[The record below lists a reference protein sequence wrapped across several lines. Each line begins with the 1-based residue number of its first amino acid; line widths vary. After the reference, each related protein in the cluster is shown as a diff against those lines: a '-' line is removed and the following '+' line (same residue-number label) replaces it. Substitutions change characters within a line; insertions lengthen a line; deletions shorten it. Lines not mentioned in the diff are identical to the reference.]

1 MTDSAHN
8 DRPGTDSSFQNDG
21 QMYFSDAWKNGRLP
35 GKRGLYDPENEHEN
49 CGVGFIAHIKGEP
62 SRQIVDDADR
72 MLQHMEHRGACGCE
86 ENTGDGAGMLTALP
100 YELLEKL
107 AKQDLGAD
115 LPDRGLYGTGVVFMP
130 TDPAEREKCRE
141 IVNEIIAGQGQQLVG
156 WRELPVDPDAAD
168 VGPTARLCMPHFEQP
183 FIAAADGLDQEAFER
198 QLFIIRKLASRR
210 IRVESD
216 LEQKLMFYVCSL
228 STKVIIWKGM
238 LRSMQVIPLFKD
250 LQNPDYK
257 THLAMVH
264 SRFSTNT
271 FPSWDRA
278 QPLRFMAHN
287 GEINTLRGNA
297 NWMFARQGA
306 MSSDLWA
313 NDFRKLCPIIE
324 PECSDS
330 GNFDNALEMLYHS
343 GRTLQEAVMM
353 MIPEAWQ
360 NHHNM
365 PEDKRAFYEY
375 HSALQ
380 EPWDGPASVSFTDG
394 HYIGAVLDRNGLR
407 PSRYYVTHDDRVIMA
422 SEVGVVQVDPKDVK
436 SKGRLQPGRM
446 FLVDFEEGR
455 IITDG
460 ELKSSVASKRP
471 YKQWLK
477 DQALHLDELPRQET
491 PEHYSEGELL
501 NRMQAFGYTTET
513 LQFMLMPMLREKR
526 DPIGSMGNDAALAC
540 LSDKPR
546 LTYDYFKQLFAQVTN
561 PPIDS
566 IREDV
571 IMSLE
576 CYIGPE
582 GNLLD
587 ATEEQCHR
595 LCVPHPI
602 LTNEE
607 LAAIKDLDYRGWKT
621 RTIDITYP
629 RSEGDD
635 GLRPAIDRICNE
647 ATQAI
652 NDGYSLI
659 VLSDRAI
666 SPDRVPV
673 SSLLATGSV
682 HHALVRQE
690 LRTRIGIVVESG
702 EAREV
707 HNFCLLTGYGAD
719 AINPYLA
726 FEALRQARE
735 DGLLE
740 AEFTDEKIVPA
751 FRKAVAKGML
761 KVMGKMGISTLASYK
776 GAQIFEAV
784 GLNSDVIDTCF
795 VGTASRISG
804 VGFDVLAEEGIRRH
818 ELGFPTRDA
827 ETLPILPNDGQFH
840 WRKGGEAHAWNPH
853 TIAQIQVAA
862 RTGSKDAYKQFST
875 LVNEHVH
882 RNCFLRGLLKFKQD
896 RTAVPLEEVEPAR
909 DIVKRFCTGAM
920 SYGSISA
927 EAHETL
933 AVAMNVL
940 EGKSNTGEG
949 GEDPERFKW
958 YDRPEDEHQYMLDTL
973 KGLDEQKANS
983 QANQYSK
990 RSYIKQVASGRFGVT
1005 SWYLTNADELQIKI
1019 AQGAKPGEGGELPG
1033 HKVNKIIASTRH
1045 STPGVGLISPPPHH
1059 DIYSIEDLSQLI
1071 FDLKN
1076 SNPSAAVSVKLVSE
1090 VGVGTIAAGVAKGH
1104 ADKILIAGADGGT
1117 GASPLTSIKYAGL
1130 PWELGIAETHQVLVM
1145 NDLRSRV
1152 RLETD
1157 GQIKTG
1163 RDVVVAAL
1171 LGAEEFGLATAPLIT
1186 MGCIMMRKC
1195 HLNTCPVGIATQDPE
1210 LRKKFAGKPEHVV
1223 NYLFMVAEEAREIM
1237 AELGFR
1243 TINEMV
1249 GHVEALEIDDA
1260 VEHWKAKGIDLTPI
1274 LTPAI
1279 KPHENVQ
1286 TYCTIS
1292 QNHGLEEVLDNKLI
1306 EKSLPAI
1313 HEQKPVR
1320 FEMEIENIDR
1330 AFGTTLSH
1338 EVSKA
1343 NGQAGLSDDTIHI
1356 DVKGSAGQS
1365 LGAWLASGI
1374 TLEVEGDA
1382 NDYVGKGLSGGRV
1395 IIYPPKESSF
1405 VPEENIIIG
1414 NVALYGA
1421 TSGEAFFRGMAAE
1434 RFCVRNSGASAVI
1447 EGVGDH
1453 GLEYMTGGRAVILGP
1468 TGRNFAAGMSGGV
1481 AYVFAPDRDEFRL
1494 NCNLELV
1501 DLEDVEAEADVA
1513 ELKELIEKHSN
1524 YTGSTVASGILDSW
1538 DDSLSKFVKVMP
1550 RDYKR
1555 ALEELAAEEAATAGT

>member
-1 MTDSAHN
+1 MKKPYRPTGHPDAH
-8 DRPGTDSSFQNDG
+8 
-21 QMYFSDAWKNGRLP
+21 
-35 GKRGLYDPENEHEN
+35 GLYDPAFEHDS
-49 CGVGFIAHIKGEP
+49 CGVGFIAHIKGHR
-62 SRQIVDDADR
+62 SRQIIDDADR
-72 MLQHMEHRGACGCE
+72 MLQHMEHRGGCGCE
-86 ENTGDGAGMLTALP
+86 DNTGDGAGMLTALP
-100 YELLEKL
+100 YEFFEKVVSR
-107 AKQDLGAD
+107 DFGVS
-115 LPDRGLYGTGVVFMP
+115 LPARGLYATGVFFMP
-130 TDPAEREKCRE
+130 TDPHERAECKR
-141 IVNEIIAGQGQQLVG
+141 IVDEVIVGQGQKIVG

-168 VGPTARLCMPHFEQP
+168 VGPTARRAMPHFDQV
-183 FIAAADGLDQEAFER
+183 FIAAADGLDQKAFER
-198 QLFIIRKLASRR
+198 QLFIIQQWSSYK
-210 IRVESD
+210 IRADSA
-216 LEQKLMFYVCSL
+216 LEQRLMFYICSL

-250 LQNPDYK
+250 LQDPEYK

-278 QPLRFMAHN
+278 QPCRFMAHN

-297 NWMFARQGA
+297 NWMFARQGV
-306 MSSDLWA
+306 MKSDLWG
-313 NDFRKLCPIIE
+313 DDIRKLCPVIE
-324 PECSDS
+324 PDCSDS

-365 PEDKRAFYEY
+365 SEDKRAFYEY

-422 SEVGVVQVDPKDVK
+422 SEVGVVDVPPEQVKA
-436 SKGRLQPGRM
+436 KGRLQPGKM

-455 IITDG
+455 IIADE
-460 ELKSSVASKRP
+460 ELKGAVAAKRP
-471 YKQWLK
+471 YKQWLSA
-477 DQALHLDELPRQET
+477 QALHLNELPQHDG
-491 PEHYSEGELL
+491 PSHYSSEELL
-501 NRMQAFGYTTET
+501 QRMQAFGYTTET
-513 LQFMLMPMLREKR
+513 MQFMLMPMLREKR

-546 LTYDYFKQLFAQVTN
+546 LVYDYFKQLFAQVTN
-561 PPIDS
+561 PPVDS

-587 ATEEQCHR
+587 TTEEQCHR

-602 LTNEE
+602 LTNQE
-607 LAAIKDLDYRGWKT
+607 LSSIKNLDYRGWKT
-621 RTIDITYP
+621 KTIDITYP
-629 RSEGDD
+629 RAEGDG
-635 GLRPAIDRICNE
+635 GLLPAINRICDE
-647 ATQAI
+647 AVQAI
-652 NDGYSLI
+652 HDGYSLI
-659 VLSDRAI
+659 LLSDRAM
-666 SPDRVPV
+666 SKDRVPV
-673 SSLLATGSV
+673 SSLLATGAV
-682 HHALVRQE
+682 HHALVRKE

-707 HNFCLLTGYGAD
+707 HNFCLLVGYGAD

-726 FEALRQARE
+726 FEALHQARE

-740 AEFTDEKIVPA
+740 EEFADDKIPTV

-784 GLNSDVIDTCF
+784 GLNENVINTCF
-795 VGTASRISG
+795 VGTASRIAG
-804 VGFDVLAEEGIRRH
+804 AGFDVIAEEGIRRH
-818 ELGFPTRDA
+818 EIGYPSR
-827 ETLPILPNDGQFH
+827 EIEELPILPNDGQFH
-840 WRKGGEAHAWNPH
+840 WRKEGEAHAWNPH
-853 TIAQIQVAA
+853 TISQIQLAA
-862 RTGSKDAYKQFST
+862 RTGSRDAYQQFSR
-875 LVNEHVH
+875 LVNEEAH
-882 RNCFLRGLLKFKQD
+882 RKCFLRGLLKFKKG
-896 RTAVPLEEVEPAR
+896 RTAVPLDQVEPAR
-909 DIVKRFCTGAM
+909 SIVKRFCTGAM

-940 EGKSNTGEG
+940 GGKSNTGEG

-958 YDRPEDEHQYMLDTL
+958 FDRSEDDHGIMLETL
-973 KGLDEQKANS
+973 KNLDEEKANS
-983 QANQYSK
+983 QTNQYSK

-1005 SWYLTNADELQIKI
+1005 SWYLTNADELQIKV

-1033 HKVNKIIASTRH
+1033 HKVNKIIAATRH

-1059 DIYSIEDLSQLI
+1059 DIYSIEDLAQLI

-1104 ADKILIAGADGGT
+1104 ADKILISGTDGGT
-1117 GASPLTSIKYAGL
+1117 GASPLTSIKFAGM
-1130 PWELGIAETHQVLVM
+1130 PWELGIAETNKTLVM

-1157 GQIKTG
+1157 GQLKTG
-1163 RDVVVAAL
+1163 RDVVIAAL
-1171 LGAEEFGLATAPLIT
+1171 LGAEEYGFATAPLISL
-1186 MGCIMMRKC
+1186 GCIMMRKC
-1195 HLNTCPVGIATQDPE
+1195 HLNTCPVGIATQDPA
-1210 LRKKFAGKPEHVV
+1210 LRKKFSGKPEHVV
-1223 NYLFMVAEEAREIM
+1223 NYLFLVAEEAREIM
-1237 AELGFR
+1237 ASLGFR
-1243 TINEMV
+1243 SIHEMV
-1249 GHVEALEIDDA
+1249 GHVEVLETDDA
-1260 VEHWKAKGIDLTPI
+1260 VEHWKAKGLDLAPI
-1274 LTPAI
+1274 LTPAVG
-1279 KPHENVQ
+1279 PHADTE
-1286 TYCTIS
+1286 THCTIA
-1292 QNHGLEEVLDNKLI
+1292 QNHGLDEVLDNKLF
-1306 EKSLPAI
+1306 EKSLVAI
-1313 HEQKPVR
+1313 HEQRPVR

-1330 AFGTTLSH
+1330 AFGTMLSH

-1343 NGQAGLSDDTIHI
+1343 NGEQGLPDDTIHI
-1356 DVKGSAGQS
+1356 DAKGSAGQS

-1374 TLEVEGDA
+1374 TIELEGDA
-1382 NDYVGKGLSGGRV
+1382 NDYVGKGLSGGRL
-1395 IIYPPKESSF
+1395 IIYPPKNASF
-1405 VPEENIIIG
+1405 APEQNIIVG
-1414 NVALYGA
+1414 NVAFYGA
-1421 TSGEAFFRGMAAE
+1421 TAGEAFIRGVAAE
-1434 RFCVRNSGASAVI
+1434 RFCVRNSGVHTVV

-1453 GLEYMTGGRAVILGP
+1453 GLEYMTGGRVVILGS
-1468 TGRNFAAGMSGGV
+1468 TGRNLAAGMSGGV
-1481 AYVFAPDRDEFRL
+1481 AYVFAPDRDALRL

-1501 DLEDVEAEADVA
+1501 ELEPVETKEDAL
-1513 ELKELIEKHSN
+1513 ELRALIEKHATL
-1524 YTGSTVASGILDSW
+1524 TGSTVASSILSDW
-1538 DDSLSKFVKVMP
+1538 EKSLASFVKIMP

-1555 ALEELAAEEAATAGT
+1555 ALAELAAESAAVVSS